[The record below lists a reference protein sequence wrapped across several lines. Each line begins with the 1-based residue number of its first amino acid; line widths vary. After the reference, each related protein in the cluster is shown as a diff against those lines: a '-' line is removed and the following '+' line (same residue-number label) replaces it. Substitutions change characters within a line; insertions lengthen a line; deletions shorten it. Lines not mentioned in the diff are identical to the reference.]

1 MKNLI
6 LLFLLFFPVSLLATD
21 VTDISGN
28 ANNGTYTT
36 GVTQDL
42 TGKFSKALSFDGTGS
57 GVTIPN
63 NASLDLNS
71 NGMTLEAWIY
81 PAQSQTDFVAL
92 IVRNTNV
99 YWLYASDSQCGDMIP
114 MGGFDNGT
122 NLYVCD
128 TSSLLLNQWTHL
140 AVTYDGTTLRFY
152 RNGNLTNSNNTSAG
166 LLSGTGTLQIGASMY
181 GENFIGK
188 IDEVR
193 IYNYAR
199 SQSEIQSDMNTPLQ
213 PLANYVYKYGA
224 ATAIKV
230 GAATVIRK
238 GK

>member
-1 MKNLI
+1 M
-6 LLFLLFFPVSLLATD
+6 PVLAAD

-28 ANNGTYTT
+28 ANNGTYST
-36 GVTQDL
+36 GVAPDPS
-42 TGKFSKALSFDGTGS
+42 GCFSKALSFDGTGS
-57 GVTIPN
+57 VVILN
-63 NASLDLNS
+63 SASLDLNS
-71 NGMTLEAWIY
+71 NGMTLEACVN
-81 PAQSQTDFVAL
+81 PAQIQTGFIAL
-92 IVRNTNV
+92 IVRNTT
-99 YWLYASDSQCGDMIP
+99 YYLYTSSEWCGDMIP
-114 MGGFDNGT
+114 LGGFNNAGA
-122 NLYVCD
+122 NYVCD
-128 TSSLLLNQWTHL
+128 TSALQPGQWTHL

-166 LLSGTGTLQIGASMY
+166 ILSGTGTLQIGASQY